1 MIHVLLL
8 LTSLRLLDCLQPIL
22 MAIQG
27 AHCIQYVFVEDA
39 SVKTFSIGIRSK
51 LFGIF
56 ETKWVSYQSRFNSC
70 GPEQASCQPARY
82 CVTVYKRGSLYQ
94 GKIRA

>member
-1 MIHVLLL
+1 MRTV
-8 LTSLRLLDCLQPIL
+8 
-22 MAIQG
+22 
-27 AHCIQYVFVEDA
+27 YVFVEDA

-94 GKIRA
+94 EKSERDRESIFVLCTPARNI